1 MVSEDSWVEYGKQV
15 LAELKRHD
23 KWLSNIDT
31 KLDNHIT
38 HLEHRITKIE
48 SGMKSQRNLFCILLA
63 SVLGIFGM
71 VLVLLVA

>member
-1 MVSEDSWVEYGKQV
+1 MTNDNSWVEYGKQV

-23 KWLSNIDT
+23 KWLGSIDT

-38 HLEHRITKIE
+38 HLEHRMTKLE
-48 SGMKSQRNLFCILLA
+48 AGMKSQRNIFCIILA